1 MSSSTSISSNRTGT
15 RRGGLRS
22 WLVGACCGLA
32 GVLVLIV
39 VLVLALVD
47 GETILVYKRDMLEWK
62 LARLTPPGRPRHVI
76 VVSGSNT
83 LYSVNSPV
91 LERELGWPVTN
102 FGQHWG
108 VALYAA
114 ERLAA
119 VLRPGDVVLAPLEYE
134 TYLPGGD
141 RSAIE
146 PCFLIA
152 HDRSRIKRLRD
163 WVQVFATC
171 NPVLLAGGVAIKLA
185 AGVGLG
191 YPRID
196 MGGILNAH
204 GDALDN
210 EPSRGRA
217 QLGLAA
223 PIIGD
228 LGDAPLSLPRLERI
242 IARWRERGA
251 TVLLSFP
258 VLPRGQQGVAPVS
271 RNWLRKFRVWV
282 RRQGAH
288 VVSTPEAHLFPRDCF
303 FDSAYHLHRGCT
315 ADNAR
320 IYAAA
325 VRPFL
330 R

>member
-1 MSSSTSISSNRTGT
+1 M
-15 RRGGLRS
+15 RS

-91 LERELGWPVTN
+91 LEQELGWPVTN
-102 FGQHWG
+102 TGQHWG
-108 VALYAA
+108 LALYAA
-114 ERLAA
+114 ERLTAF
-119 VLRPGDVVLAPLEYE
+119 LRPGDVVLAPLEYE
-134 TYLPGGD
+134 SYLPGGD

-146 PCFLIA
+146 SCFLIA
-152 HDRSRIKRLRD
+152 HDRARIRRFRD
-163 WVQVFATC
+163 WVHVFATC
-171 NPVLLAGGVAIKLA
+171 DPVLLAGGVAIKVA
-185 AGVGLG
+185 ALVGLA

-196 MGGILNAH
+196 MAAILNPH
-204 GDALDN
+204 GDTLEN
-210 EPSRGRA
+210 EPSRGHV
-217 QLGLAA
+217 QPGLAA

-228 LGDAPLSLPRLERI
+228 LGDAPLAFPRLERI

-258 VLPRGQQGVAPVS
+258 VLPRGRKGVAPVT
-271 RNWLRKFRVWV
+271 RNWLGKFRAWA

-288 VVSTPEAHLFPRDCF
+288 VVSTPEAHLFPTDCF

-315 ADNAR
+315 AENAR
-320 IYAAA
+320 IYASA